1 MKKLL
6 VLVGIL
12 AAFSL
17 MGCPKDPK
25 DPVNPPASDPIEN
38 PAEPE
43 TPAAPV
49 VITYTDDITIADNH
63 NQYGNNFQV
72 NIGCLKDIQLKAGE
86 KVKVEF
92 KADITREKVVNTIK
106 GNFVD
111 TSAAAGYWTVLNDPT
126 DVVILDGEGDKINF
140 TGIFEITKDATA
152 KGANYFVI
160 YTDGAAEDGEPKLS
174 NVELKLTIGTQLP
187 EEDGDEG
194 DKEPEA
200 PAFDGNVDLT
210 KLAEY
215 DETAGGLVKDFG
227 KAVNGYDVAFTYKL
241 SDLGYTDED
250 FTKIEIIADIYNGDE
265 KYDLGDS
272 NYDEA
277 KWNRRI
283 MATNGT
289 EKEYNM
295 GVKGFYI
302 PFTSATDEILIQIK
316 GEPVTKVVITAIN
329 FVK

>member
-38 PAEPE
+38 PSEPE

-63 NQYGNNFQV
+63 NQYGDNFQV
-72 NIGCLKDIQLKAGE
+72 NIDCLKDIQLKAGE

-111 TSAAAGYWTVLNDPT
+111 TSAAANYWTVLNDPT

-160 YTDGAAEDGEPKLS
+160 FTDGAAEDGEPKLS

-200 PAFDGNVDLT
+200 PTEIVLFEGDFSNYSVITTKTVLSENAGKTLALSIRNDSGEGREGWGIGNIEFATDATNVYGSKTTAAIELKPTTFTDNICILEFPVDDV
-210 KLAEY
+210 LAAADAELV
-215 DETAGGLVKDFG
+215 TANVYNGCVLVK
-227 KAVNGYDVAFTYKL
+227 AV
-241 SDLGYTDED
+241 
-250 FTKIEIIADIYNGDE
+250 
-265 KYDLGDS
+265 
-272 NYDEA
+272 
-277 KWNRRI
+277 
-283 MATNGT
+283 
-289 EKEYNM
+289 
-295 GVKGFYI
+295 
-302 PFTSATDEILIQIK
+302 IK
-316 GEPVTKVVITAIN
+316 
-329 FVK
+329 